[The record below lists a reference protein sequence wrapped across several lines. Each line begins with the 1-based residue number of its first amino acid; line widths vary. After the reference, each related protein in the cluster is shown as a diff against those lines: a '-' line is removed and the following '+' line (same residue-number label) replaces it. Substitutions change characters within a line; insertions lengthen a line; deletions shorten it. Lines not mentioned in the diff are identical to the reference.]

1 MTFHPAWLAA
11 LAAAALAP
19 CQLAA
24 QTCGLKNHY
33 RIVNSVNNVPSS
45 ELRVDSGWQAVGPLA
60 SPGSNSGSN
69 PQGCLSQGTCHPVAD
84 YGYLSVQGAGSAT
97 TCVAGGVFLWL
108 DEWIGG
114 EPKAQFRDTM
124 TVTSNTLAPGT
135 PVQLLWAVK
144 LDGYATTTSS
154 SPSIQPFVDYRVRLY
169 CNWATMVDTQATG
182 TSVGLCNT
190 SVGSSLPIHGQL
202 LATLRENG
210 VLYGLPN
217 TGSYALDLAAGFS
230 VVSLTPG
237 VTLTTC
243 SGAAYDGLLARAR
256 PVGVGCGA
264 VPPSLAGTAPVLGAS
279 SVLTMAGAPPGQPVV
294 LALAAGAAVWA
305 PLGSCT
311 VQVDPDALI
320 VFDLLGASDGGG
332 TWSHILPIPFVQAL
346 AGTTVT
352 AQALPLL
359 TNGPMLGLG
368 ELSNGVELRLGY

>member
-264 VPPSLAGTAPVLGAS
+264 GRVVGADDGRRSAGSAGGARAGRRRRGVGAVGFVHGAGRSGRVDRVRPARGQRRWRHLEPHPADPVR
-279 SVLTMAGAPPGQPVV
+279 AGARRHDRHR
-294 LALAAGAAVWA
+294 AGAAAADERTDARPRGAQQRRRAA
-305 PLGSCT
+305 PR
-311 VQVDPDALI
+311 
-320 VFDLLGASDGGG
+320 
-332 TWSHILPIPFVQAL
+332 
-346 AGTTVT
+346 
-352 AQALPLL
+352 LL
-359 TNGPMLGLG
+359 TAPHDP
-368 ELSNGVELRLGY
+368 R